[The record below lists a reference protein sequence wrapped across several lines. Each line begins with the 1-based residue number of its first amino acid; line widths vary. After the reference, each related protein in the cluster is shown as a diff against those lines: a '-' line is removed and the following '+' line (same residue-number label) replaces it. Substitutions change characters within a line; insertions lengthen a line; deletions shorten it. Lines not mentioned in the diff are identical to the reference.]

1 MKIYDISLSLSAKT
15 IRWATA
21 QPFELIE
28 RKRMSR
34 GDSNNSS
41 SIHTSAHAG
50 THVDAPFHFVRGW
63 THDRVVATGIVYRTG
78 AGLRRRYRRPNYR
91 QRYCRIEPGMAK
103 NGFCSR
109 PAIPLCFTSRSMTP
123 LLYRFLWTARKR
135 WWLWAYNSSAWTI
148 FPSHGR
154 TSRFPYI
161 GRSWIT
167 GWYCSKA

>member
-1 MKIYDISLSLSAKT
+1 MKIYDISLSLSANT
-15 IRWATA
+15 VRWVTA

-41 SIHTSAHAG
+41 SINTSAHAG
-50 THVDAPFHFVRGW
+50 THVDAPFHFVPDGR
-63 THDRVVATGIVYRTG
+63 TIESLPSGIVYRTG
-78 AGLRRRYRRPNYR
+78 PGLRRRYRRPDYS

-109 PAIPLCFTSRSMTP
+109 PAIPLCFTSRSMIP
-123 LLYRFLWTARKR
+123 LLYRFLWTGRKR

-161 GRSWIT
+161 ALFWIM
-167 GWYCSKA
+167 GSYCSKA